1 MSRLID
7 ADALKRRAQKVAS
20 EAWKMKVTAR
30 VETILNQ
37 FIDWIDD
44 AATIELEITRCKD
57 CKYNADTHK
66 CLNPDSF
73 FLVPNDD
80 DFCSYAERREE

>member
-1 MSRLID
+1 MRLID
-7 ADALKRRAQKVAS
+7 GDALKRKAQKVAT
-20 EAWKMKVTAR
+20 EAWKMNVTAR

-44 AATIELEITRCKD
+44 ATTIEPEITRCKD
-57 CKYNADTHK
+57 CKFNAGTHK

-80 DFCSYAERREE
+80 DFCSFGERREE